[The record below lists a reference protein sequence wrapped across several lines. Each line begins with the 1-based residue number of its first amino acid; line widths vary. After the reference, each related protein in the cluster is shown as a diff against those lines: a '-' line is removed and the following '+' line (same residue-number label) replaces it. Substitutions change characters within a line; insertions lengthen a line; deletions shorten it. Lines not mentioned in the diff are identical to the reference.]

1 MKMSLA
7 KRSIA
12 EAVGTFIL
20 VYFGAG
26 AAAITL
32 MISRGSSPPNPFNIG
47 IGTLGGLGDWFAIGM
62 AFAIAIAASI
72 YALGRISGAHL
83 NPAVT
88 IALLA
93 TRRFSLG
100 DAIPYILAQLVG
112 ASVASFLFAASVGM
126 DAVTVGGLG
135 ATAPFPGIGY
145 WQAVIVEAIGTFLLM
160 LTIMG
165 VAVDR
170 QAPPGFA
177 GLVIGLVVGGIITT
191 IGNITGSSLNP
202 ARTFGPYLGDYI
214 LGGNSLWHFFP
225 IYIIGPV
232 AGALIAAF
240 LYDYLSA
247 E

>member
-1 MKMSLA
+1 MRMSLA

-32 MISRGSSPPNPFNIG
+32 MISQGSSPPNPFNIG

-145 WQAVIVEAIGTFLLM
+145 WQAVMVEAIGTFLLM

-202 ARTFGPYLGDYI
+202 ARTFGPYIGDYI

>member
-1 MKMSLA
+1 MNMSLA

-32 MISRGSSPPNPFNIG
+32 MISQGSSPPNPFNIG

-126 DAVTVGGLG
+126 DAVTVCGLG

-145 WQAVIVEAIGTFLLM
+145 WQAVMVEAIGTFLLM

-202 ARTFGPYLGDYI
+202 ARTFGPYIGDYI

>member
-1 MKMSLA
+1 MSLL

-32 MISRGSSPPNPFNIG
+32 MISQGSSPPNPFNIG

-145 WQAVIVEAIGTFLLM
+145 WQAVMVEAIGTFLLM

>member
-1 MKMSLA
+1 MRMSLA

-32 MISRGSSPPNPFNIG
+32 MISQGSSPPNPFNIG

-145 WQAVIVEAIGTFLLM
+145 WQAVMVEAIGTFLLM